1 VPQTRGPLKPYDGIV
16 TRPQPGLCPI
26 SFKVEVGVRGL
37 APIKRRFVPR
47 AILDEPRDDLPDR
60 YAAHHQPLREREV
73 EPRK

>member
-1 VPQTRGPLKPYDGIV
+1 
-16 TRPQPGLCPI
+16 
-26 SFKVEVGVRGL
+26 VEVGVRGL